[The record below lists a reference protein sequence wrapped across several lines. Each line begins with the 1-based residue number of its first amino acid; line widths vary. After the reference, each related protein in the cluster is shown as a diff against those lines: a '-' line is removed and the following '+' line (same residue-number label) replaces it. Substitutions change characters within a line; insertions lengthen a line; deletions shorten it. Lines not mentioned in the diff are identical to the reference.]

1 MDCNMDNM
9 ILKKS
14 AVQNESTLNPPTIL
28 SHNMMIKA
36 LITNKNNPKVTKVN
50 GNVNITK
57 MGLIKI
63 LSSPRTTATIKA
75 VVKPAT

>member
-1 MDCNMDNM
+1 MDCNIDNI

-28 SHNMMIKA
+28 SHNRMINA
-36 LITNKNNPKVTKVN
+36 LITNKNNPKVNTVIGRVMIIK
-50 GNVNITK
+50 I
-57 MGLIKI
+57 GLIKT
-63 LSSPRTTATIKA
+63 LRSPRTTATIKA